1 MSYKILK
8 HGQNPESLK
17 LTGKFVYQAKK
28 TDFLSLD
35 WYSKLK
41 MELKMAKATV
51 KFVTLL
57 SKLLHLT
64 YLLKHIWKAKQ
75 TTVLCQWVKI

>member
-8 HGQNPESLK
+8 HEQNPESLK

-35 WYSKLK
+35 
-41 MELKMAKATV
+41 
-51 KFVTLL
+51 
-57 SKLLHLT
+57 
-64 YLLKHIWKAKQ
+64 
-75 TTVLCQWVKI
+75 